1 MYDLIQS
8 HEVFVIGRLFA
19 EFNLLT
25 LCHEMGPF
33 IHVQTN
39 SSILYGF
46 QVTCLPFIFRDK
58 GGIDVEFTR
67 FQFVR

>member
-1 MYDLIQS
+1 M
-8 HEVFVIGRLFA
+8 GRLFA

-33 IHVQTN
+33 INVQTN

-46 QVTCLPFIFRDK
+46 QVTSLPFIFRDQRW
-58 GGIDVEFTR
+58 IDVEFTR
-67 FQFVR
+67 FELVR